1 VHTYRPL
8 LTCAAPSAAAVCARA
23 KNETRQQKTGL
34 LYVSLFWAS
43 FIGLFA
49 YYRPLLTCAIPSTA
63 CTRAKNETRQQKTGL
78 LYVSLF
84 WVSFHVCGP
93 LL

>member
-1 VHTYRPL
+1 MHTYRPV

-34 LYVSLFWAS
+34 LYVSLFLGLFSCMWAS

-63 CTRAKNETRQQKTGL
+63 CTRAKNETRQQKTGPF
-78 LYVSLF
+78 YVSLF
-84 WVSFHVCGP
+84 N
-93 LL
+93 